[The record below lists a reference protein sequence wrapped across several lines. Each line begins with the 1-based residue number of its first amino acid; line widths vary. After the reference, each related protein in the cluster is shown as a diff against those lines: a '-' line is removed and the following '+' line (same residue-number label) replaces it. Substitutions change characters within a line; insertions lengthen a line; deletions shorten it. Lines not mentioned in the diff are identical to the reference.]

1 MVVRAYL
8 GEWLLD
14 DQFMTT
20 GLFDLLRNNYQRRV
34 HMLDQSYGRPSILV
48 TYISKLTSNTRRH

>member
-8 GEWLLD
+8 GDWLLD

-20 GLFDLLRNNYQRRV
+20 GLFGLLRNNYQRRV
-34 HMLDQSYGRPSILV
+34 HMLHQSCGRLAMDV
-48 TYISKLTSNTRRH
+48 LQF

>member
-20 GLFDLLRNNYQRRV
+20 GLFGLLRNNYQQRV
-34 HMLDQSYGRPSILV
+34 HMLDQSCGRLAMDVLQFSLLIFL
-48 TYISKLTSNTRRH
+48 S